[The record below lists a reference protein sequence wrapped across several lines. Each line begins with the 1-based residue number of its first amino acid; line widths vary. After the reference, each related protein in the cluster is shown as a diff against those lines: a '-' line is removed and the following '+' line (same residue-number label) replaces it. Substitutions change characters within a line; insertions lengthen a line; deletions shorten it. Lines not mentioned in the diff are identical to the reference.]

1 MEAMK
6 SPNQFVRINHVRF
19 ILAQACCLKRL
30 EEDNLL
36 GALLM
41 VSLMIRIR
49 VSSIFLQWSS
59 FSLIHLK
66 LRHLFSLPCI

>member
-6 SPNQFVRINHVRF
+6 SPNHLVRLNHVRSL
-19 ILAQACCLKRL
+19 ITQGCCLKRL

-41 VSLMIRIR
+41 VGLMIRFRI
-49 VSSIFLQWSS
+49 SSVIFQWSS
-59 FSLIHLK
+59 FSFIHHK
-66 LRHLFSLPCI
+66 LRHLF